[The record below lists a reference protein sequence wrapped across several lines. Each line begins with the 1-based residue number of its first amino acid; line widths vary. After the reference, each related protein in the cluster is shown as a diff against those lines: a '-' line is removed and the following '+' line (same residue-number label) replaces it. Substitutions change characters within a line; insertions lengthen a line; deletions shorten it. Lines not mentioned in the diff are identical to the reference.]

1 MLCPRVYPYYL
12 TKLVR
17 VSVIVTLIAALLG
30 FSNSIYLLIFVYTF
44 LSTAFFL
51 VRLRTRPFLLTNSML
66 MLHTRLSFD
75 HYARWYFPTR
85 PRQLPP

>member
-51 VRLRTRPFLLTNSML
+51 VSSSAYLFSACADR
-66 MLHTRLSFD
+66 HE
-75 HYARWYFPTR
+75 
-85 PRQLPP
+85 